1 MAYEG
6 TLLVAD
12 ARQRYYDANGFA
24 SDGGDSEKWVKLK
37 VAGLLPV
44 WFPNS
49 DARRKAVRLH
59 DIHHVATEYQTTWT
73 GEAEIGAWEV
83 GAGCGKY
90 WAAWVLNLAAM
101 GYGMFLA
108 PRRVIAAYRRGRR
121 SKSLYHLGWTDD
133 LLTLSVAELRA
144 RLALEGSV

>member
-1 MAYEG
+1 MTYEG
-6 TLLVAD
+6 SLRVAD
-12 ARQRYYDANGFA
+12 ARQRYYDANGFG

-37 VAGLLPV
+37 LFGVIPFG
-44 WFPNS
+44 FPNS

-59 DIHHVATEYQTTWT
+59 DLHHVATGYHTTWT
-73 GEAEIGAWEV
+73 GEAEIGGWEV
-83 GAGCGKY
+83 GAGCGRY
-90 WAAWVLNLAAM
+90 WVAWVLNLAAM

-133 LLTLSVAELRA
+133 LLTLSVAQLRERLELR
-144 RLALEGSV
+144 